1 MTLKSGG
8 VLCSCS
14 VLKEKKNCST
24 DLRSLLGVASPPVA
38 LPSQRVCSK
47 LFPPSAF
54 HLREIFEVGFSER
67 SNLNLKF
74 AKFNLPRFRKR
85 KPHGESFTFP
95 INRTT
100 LFLSLEGL
108 LIRKFCRPVRILLKK
123 YILLIQF
130 TVYKSDKCFCSNYF
144 SLSLFILDL

>member
-1 MTLKSGG
+1 MAR
-8 VLCSCS
+8 S
-14 VLKEKKNCST
+14 VSFWGSSRTEVSIDWHWNLVAS
-24 DLRSLLGVASPPVA
+24 SLLAQFWKKKKTVQLTSGACWGLRAHS
-38 LPSQRVCSK
+38 LHSPSQRVCSK

-85 KPHGESFTFP
+85 KPHEESFTFP

-108 LIRKFCRPVRILLKK
+108 LIRKFCRPVRILFKK
-123 YILLIQF
+123 YILLIEF
-130 TVYKSDKCFCSNYF
+130 TR
-144 SLSLFILDL
+144 L

>member
-1 MTLKSGG
+1 MARSVSFWGSSRTEVSIDWRWNLVAS
-8 VLCSCS
+8 S
-14 VLKEKKNCST
+14 VLAQFWKKKKNCST

-38 LPSQRVCSK
+38 FPSQRVCSK

-130 TVYKSDKCFCSNYF
+130 TR
-144 SLSLFILDL
+144 L